1 MIYGSVCSGIEAA
14 TVAWEPIGWTP
25 AWYSEID
32 PFCCSL
38 LKHHYPQVPNLGDM
52 TKLYEHEICNKTKLD
67 LLVCGTPCKAF
78 STAGLRHG
86 LDDECGD
93 LALQFIRLV
102 SVCQPEYF
110 LWENVPGVLS
120 IDQGRAFQRFTNDIR
135 KCGCGFAYRVVDA
148 QRFGVPQQRRRVY
161 RVGHRDYRC
170 AVQVLFEPEVLCG
183 KECR

>member
-1 MIYGSVCSGIEAA
+1 MQWYRSGDSSMG
-14 TVAWEPIGWTP
+14 TYRLDSCRVFGDRPVLLLT
-25 AWYSEID
+25 SKT
-32 PFCCSL
+32 SL
-38 LKHHYPQVPNLGDM
+38 PVPNLGDM
-52 TKLYEHEICNKTKLD
+52 TKLYQHEICNKTKLD
-67 LLVCGTPCKAF
+67 LLVCGTPCKSF

-135 KCGCGFAYRVVDA
+135 KCGYGFAYRVVDA

-161 RVGHRDYRC
+161 LVGHRDYRC